1 MNKFEAVVLLS
12 PEISSNVRSSCIDN
26 LEKIINDKSG
36 KIINNE
42 DWGLRDLSYKMD
54 HYSKAFYNFYQ
65 IEIEGDK
72 IESIKRTL
80 NQDENFIR
88 HLFVRVEKHQELPTK
103 LNNEKKIKNLNL
115 EAEMIIK
122 TPLSKIE
129 RSFAHSVKKILQ

>member
-1 MNKFEAVVLLS
+1 MNNFEAVVLLS
-12 PEISSNVRSSCIDN
+12 PEISSNVRNSCLDN
-26 LEKIINDKSG
+26 LEKIINEKSG

-42 DWGLRDLSYKMD
+42 DWGLRDLSYKID
-54 HYSKAFYNFYQ
+54 QYSKAFYNFYQ